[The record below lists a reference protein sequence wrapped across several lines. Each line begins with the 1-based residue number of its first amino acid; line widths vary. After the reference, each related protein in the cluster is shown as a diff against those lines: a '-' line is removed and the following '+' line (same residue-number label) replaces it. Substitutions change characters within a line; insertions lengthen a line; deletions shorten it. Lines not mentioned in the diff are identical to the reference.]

1 MAVLTRNITEHSGEL
16 VDESRLTRAH
26 MLCAMRAL
34 ESALAKPAS
43 HREMDW
49 ANLVLEALGALEDAM
64 LRQEAEL
71 EGEDNTLAALARDQP
86 RLLPRIQQLRQQ
98 YSDLVRQVSSLRE
111 QLIGEGAP
119 QSEET
124 RQRLAWILTALKHF
138 QAKETDL
145 MYEAL
150 QVDIGAAD

>member
-1 MAVLTRNITEHSGEL
+1 MAVLTRNITQHGTEL

-26 MLCAMRAL
+26 MLSAMRAL
-34 ESALAKPAS
+34 QGALAKPAS
-43 HREMDW
+43 HRETDW
-49 ANLVLEALGALEDAM
+49 ASLVLEELGALEDAM
-64 LRQEAEL
+64 LRQVAEL
-71 EGEDNTLAALARDQP
+71 EGEDNTLAALAREQP

-98 YSDLVRQVSSLRE
+98 YGDLVRQVGALRE
-111 QLIGEGAP
+111 QLTSKGAP
-119 QSEET
+119 QSDET
-124 RQRLAWILTALKHF
+124 RQRLTWVLTALQHF